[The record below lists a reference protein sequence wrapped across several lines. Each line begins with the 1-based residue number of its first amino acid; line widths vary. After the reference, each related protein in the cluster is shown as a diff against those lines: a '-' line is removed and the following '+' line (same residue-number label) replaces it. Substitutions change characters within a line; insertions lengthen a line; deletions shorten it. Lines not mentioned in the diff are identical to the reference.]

1 MSLAFTVCVW
11 STVGFLKKK
20 KNPRTQPLV
29 VTLKQRVSMNRGK
42 EREQPSPSCLT
53 SLLVEVRVC
62 VCVHVSVCFFVP
74 IDSKRRPLGSVR
86 WLSFCVETLYLG
98 HLRVRRIF
106 CVPSSYLLLLLLLVC
121 SSPLTLRL
129 LTRSLCPSLPNTSLQ
144 RGKTRTF
151 RVWKKKV
158 E

>member
-1 MSLAFTVCVW
+1 MFGQLLAF
-11 STVGFLKKK
+11 KKK
-20 KNPRTQPLV
+20 KEPTDTAAGCHV
-29 VTLKQRVSMNRGK
+29 ETTCFYESGQRKRAAITKLPHLSVGGS
-42 EREQPSPSCLT
+42 S
-53 SLLVEVRVC
+53 C
-62 VCVHVSVCFFVP
+62 VCVRTCERVFLCAN
-74 IDSKRRPLGSVR
+74 RQQAEATGLGEMALVH
-86 WLSFCVETLYLG
+86 FCVETLYLG